1 MATNLIELPYN
12 FGNGT
17 TTNGVT
23 LTTQSDGTI
32 NLAGTATGV
41 TSFAVRRYSPNDNIP
56 NLVVPT
62 GDYILF
68 GGLSPAVRYRIGT
81 PATGNHVFS
90 QVTIDTGNGAYF
102 SFNASTMEEIIILLT
117 INSNTNVDNLSTK
130 PILIAN
136 DFSVSLPNSD
146 WSASPTNGK
155 EGDTITLTYNG
166 NDIVNSV
173 TAYAIEGLDSVA
185 VTSLG
190 DNRWTLVLPR
200 SDVGVNASVTERYP
214 ITSSQNSGGTI
225 SNLPSYAPEGQ
236 TVTFVVTPNTGYSIY
251 NVSSNQVEINRN
263 VFGTYSF
270 IMPASAVSIVVQF
283 QTAPVGNIVVEPQPG
298 GTITANPTTA
308 QEGETVTLTVST
320 LEGYTFQGV
329 VVTRGNHLVST
340 TQADDNHYTFVVEN
354 L

>member
-1 MATNLIELPYN
+1 M
-12 FGNGT
+12 
-17 TTNGVT
+17 
-23 LTTQSDGTI
+23 
-32 NLAGTATGV
+32 
-41 TSFAVRRYSPNDNIP
+41 
-56 NLVVPT
+56 
-62 GDYILF
+62 
-68 GGLSPAVRYRIGT
+68 
-81 PATGNHVFS
+81 FS
-90 QVTIDTGNGAYF
+90 QVAVDTGNGAYF
-102 SFNASTMEEIIILLT
+102 SFDASTMEEIIILLLIT
-117 INSNTNVDNLSTK
+117 AGSNVDNLSTK

-214 ITSSQNSGGTI
+214 ITASQNSGGTI

-308 QEGETVTLTVST
+308 QEGETVTLTIST
-320 LEGYTFQGV
+320 MEGYTFQGV

-340 TQADDNHYTFVVEN
+340 TKVDDTHYTFVVEN